1 VVEGLALAAFGIMN
15 LMNPHEHPAAPDHRL
30 RDPGRARHVAF
41 GVLAFQGLYR
51 EMTAAELRQREVVD
65 SGPASVVKSIF
76 NIAWPWTPA
85 PAAPPPSSA

>member
-1 VVEGLALAAFGIMN
+1 MN
-15 LMNPHEHPAAPDHRL
+15 LMNPHEHPL
-30 RDPGRARHVAF
+30 RRITGYVIRDEARHVAF